1 VSAGE
6 PTSRVSADPAI
17 AAPGPAELLR
27 ATLEKVVF
35 FEWRVRELTAE
46 LAAAAARASAAERE
60 RIEAA
65 EAGRAAAGEAQALR
79 RQAAELESERARL
92 AALLAR
98 PLGAP
103 AADAAALEAERARTA
118 QLSAELD
125 EARRQIARH
134 KDERSRWLNEMIA
147 QARSGDEAP
156 AALAQF
162 ISELRGEVIALRERQ
177 RQTDALLEQAGIP
190 PPPASGELGRV
201 GDGANGAP
209 PQNAHPGPDPVQA
222 AQALW
227 DEGRLGGLNAA
238 LDQATAASAALAPR
252 PQQGAGESGAGA
264 PAKFAGGA
272 SRALA
277 EQCLR
282 GLLAS
287 DPARRAQAARHLAA
301 LPLSPAA
308 PALAAALARETE
320 PHAKAAIARAL
331 VACGAETAA
340 QMVQRLLGPE
350 EPALVRLSALEALA
364 EAGGDRGVAALEA
377 AARDPS
383 PALRRRA
390 ASLAL
395 ERGGNEVLLSR
406 LSADADRSV
415 RAAARAEVA
424 TAAKAAAVDRP
435 AQRDDQRPEATANDF
450 GRDAVHAVRA
460 AMFGL
465 TESEL
470 ASAVGLA
477 DAEASDL
484 AERLV
489 RDGWLARRGRRLIVG
504 GAAPRW
510 EERGARG

>member
-65 EAGRAAAGEAQALR
+65 EAERAAAGEAQALR

-190 PPPASGELGRV
+190 PPPASGEPGRV

-209 PQNAHPGPDPVQA
+209 PPKAAHPGPDPVQA

-238 LDQATAASAALAPR
+238 LDQAAAASAALAPR
-252 PQQGAGESGAGA
+252 PQQGAAKSGAGA
-264 PAKFAGGA
+264 PANFAGGA

-340 QMVQRLLGPE
+340 QMVHRLLGPE
-350 EPALVRLSALEALA
+350 EPPLVRLSALEALA

-395 ERGGNEVLLSR
+395 ERGGHELLLSR

-424 TAAKAAAVDRP
+424 MAAKAAAVDRP
-435 AQRDDQRPEATANDF
+435 AQRDDQLPEATANDF

-510 EERGARG
+510 EERGA